1 MELFYPVFYWSL
13 LGLSFMVA
21 ELFIPGFFFGLSLSA
36 SSFITAIYSYIDSG
50 LYNCAMLF
58 IITTPVCFTLLHL
71 LNKRYNT
78 SITYTSRLEENLL
91 QIHTIVR
98 NTSTCDI
105 PKIIHHQ
112 TLWSVKEKNN
122 KELYHY
128 DKVKTLYIKGNSFVV
143 TKIN

>member
-1 MELFYPVFYWSL
+1 MGLFNLAFYWSL

-36 SSFITAIYSYIDSG
+36 SSFLTALYSYTSSNLSG
-50 LYNCAMLF
+50 CVLLF
-58 IITTPVCFTLLHL
+58 IILTPLCFCILHF

-78 SITYTSRLEENLL
+78 DVTYKSNLEENLL
-91 QIHTIVR
+91 HMHTIIR
-98 NTSTCDI
+98 NKTTQDI

-112 TLWSVKEKNN
+112 IVWSVKEKDN
-122 KELYHY
+122 KELYHH
-128 DKVKTLYIKGNSFVV
+128 DKVRTLYIKGNSFVV